1 MIDFV
6 IYYKKWWAATLP
18 TLRWY
23 ADLQST
29 FNLFCTRIEIT
40 INDFSNQTQID
51 LNAKDAKDAKDAIS
65 INLAAL
71 RRCLRYFEIVLA
83 RMACPVSLSACNSKS
98 RPWA

>member
-1 MIDFV
+1 MV
-6 IYYKKWWAATLP
+6 CRSAKYIY
-18 TLRWY
+18 
-23 ADLQST
+23 
-29 FNLFCTRIEIT
+29 LFCTRIEIT

-51 LNAKDAKDAKDAIS
+51 LNAKDAKDAIS

-83 RMACPVSLSACNSKS
+83 RMACPVSLFACNSKS